1 MDREQI
7 NQGIKVENIDLTLE
21 RFEGNPILKPDT
33 RHRGRQK
40 PFLIR
45 PPSMKAARCIF
56 FIGRLGR
63 PMSRH
68 WDMPPV

>member
-33 RHRGRQK
+33 RHPMGDK
-40 PFLIR
+40 
-45 PPSMKAARCIF
+45 
-56 FIGRLGR
+56 GRL
-63 PMSRH
+63 
-68 WDMPPV
+68 